1 MSAALKAQGYEKT
14 DSGGWKKDSSSGSS
28 SSSSKASTGTS
39 TSSSSSSKAS
49 SGTSSGKSSSS
60 SSSGKSTSTISATKV
75 SGSSSSPTS
84 GSSAVALD
92 RDYHQE
98 AIDAAARGDWAA
110 VNQALAARQQKINAQ
125 GGNDRGTSNQSIYQ
139 QLISQ
144 YGGSSS
150 SGKAT
155 SSGGSTSTGSTGKVS
170 SATQG
175 TPTAVDANR
184 NYHQEAIDAAA
195 RGDWAAVNQ
204 ALAARQQKIN
214 AQGGN
219 DRGTSTQQIYQQ
231 LLAQYGSSPS
241 GSPSKGTMTQD
252 EMVAH
257 LYAGNYVGDTGNH
270 LGKGWEEGRD
280 YLAEAMEFAK
290 AGNLTDA
297 YTALAKR
304 GYKMADTGSTGNGTS
319 QAQAYQII
327 HQLFNQSGEL
337 ERQYGI
343 QRDNNTKWLE
353 ESGAT
358 AGNPSNAYK
367 TLLKNG
373 FWVTYDG
380 EGNPVM
386 ASHAMSSLE
395 KPKYTKEEIDLT
407 SSYLK
412 NGFDLDTYLALHNMA
427 VDRTGIGTKYGD
439 DGVLQLDE
447 GDFTPQS
454 LWKNGVIAPGNGLY
468 DTPSSGTGASE
479 TTGSTGGLGTGT
491 IGGLPTWTGSG
502 SGSGSV
508 SGGGGSFTPGSLGD
522 YLDQWLQAAQQQQ
535 TNTIDW
541 GTSQAVNELVRAQ
554 QEAEEQY
561 QTQRNQIAIDEAKAK
576 DNQALYAEARG
587 DKGGIGAAQY
597 DTIMNTAAQNRLSVN
612 SAQTKLA
619 SDTARQIADL
629 RAQGEYEKADALL
642 QLTQTYLSQLISLEQ
657 WSMEYNLSVAQFNA
671 SLEQWAKEYDLKVAD
686 LMGSYNGQPTLSGQ
700 QFAFTQQQYQD
711 ELNAQ
716 NKDRLASAGETLLA
730 AGIMPSDSQLDAL
743 GLTKD
748 QAQTF
753 ISAMKAEQA
762 ASASKGSS
770 SGSGSGSGSSSSQDY
785 DGLFAAAK
793 NAGSNA
799 RSFISNNYKKYGFT
813 SSTGLWDEYQEWLEG
828 TKGTESLGS
837 AARGLWNIIRQL
849 GDSPATAQK
858 RIESY
863 ASDGRITEEEEAILL
878 RMILALAGE

>member
-1 MSAALKAQGYEKT
+1 MAKSFSDIVKETGSVSKAFESMGYTKNESGSWVAPS
-14 DSGGWKKDSSSGSS
+14 SGGSSGSSSSGSS
-28 SSSSKASTGTS
+28 SGGTASRGSSGSSGSSGGSSSKTSASP
-39 TSSSSSSKAS
+39 
-49 SGTSSGKSSSS
+49 SG
-60 SSSGKSTSTISATKV
+60 
-75 SGSSSSPTS
+75 GSSVSSVNTNT
-84 GSSAVALD
+84 
-92 RDYHQE
+92 DYHQQ
-98 AIDAAARGDWAA
+98 AINAAARGDWAA
-110 VNQALAARQQKINAQ
+110 VNQALAARQQKIDAQ
-125 GGNDRGTSNQSIYQ
+125 GGNDRGTSNQTIYQ
-139 QLISQ
+139 QLLSQ
-144 YGGSSS
+144 YGGTSGSSVS
-150 SGKAT
+150 SGNRVST
-155 SSGGSTSTGSTGKVS
+155 GGTTSTGSAPVQTGTSV
-170 SATQG
+170 G
-175 TPTAVDANR
+175 TDR

-241 GSPSKGTMTQD
+241 GSPSQGTMSQD

-257 LYAGNYVGDTGNH
+257 LYAGNYIGDTGSH
-270 LGKGWEEGRD
+270 LGSGWEEGVD
-280 YLAEAMEFAK
+280 YLAEAIKYAQ

-304 GYKMADTGSTGNGTS
+304 GYKMADTGSTGGGTS

-327 HQLFNQSGEL
+327 HQLFDQSGEL

-343 QRDNNTKWLE
+343 QRQNNLDWLA

-358 AGNPSNAYK
+358 AGNASNAYK
-367 TLLKNG
+367 TIQKNG
-373 FWVTYDG
+373 YWVTYDG
-380 EGNPVM
+380 AGNPVF
-386 ASHAMSSLE
+386 ASPVSNKSGAKAPS
-395 KPKYTKEEIDLT
+395 YTKEEIDLK
-407 SSYLK
+407 SAYLQ
-412 NGFDLDTYLALHNMA
+412 NGFDLGTYYALHNLA
-427 VDRTGIGTKYGD
+427 VDRTGVGAKYDENGI
-439 DGVLQLDE
+439 LQLNE
-447 GDFTPQS
+447 GDYTPQS
-454 LWKNGVIAPGNGLY
+454 LWRDGVIAPGNGLY
-468 DTPSSGTGASE
+468 DGESAQSGAVTGTGAV
-479 TTGSTGGLGTGT
+479 TGGTVN
-491 IGGLPTWTGSG
+491 LPNADSSESGSSG
-502 SGSGSV
+502 SGTS
-508 SGGGGSFTPGSLGD
+508 GGSFTPGSLGD

-535 TNTIDW
+535 TNSIDW
-541 GTSQAVNELVRAQ
+541 GTSQAVNELIRAQ
-554 QEAEEQY
+554 QVAEEQY

-642 QLTQTYLSQLISLEQ
+642 QLSQTYLSQLISLEQ

-686 LMGSYNGQPTLSGQ
+686 LMGSYNGQPTLSAQ
-700 QFAFTQQQYQD
+700 QFVFTQQQYQD
-711 ELNAQ
+711 ELASQ

-753 ISAMKAEQA
+753 ITAMKAEQA
-762 ASASKGSS
+762 SSSS
-770 SGSGSGSGSSSSQDY
+770 SGGSTDGTSSSGQDY

-878 RMILALAGE
+878 RMVLALAGE